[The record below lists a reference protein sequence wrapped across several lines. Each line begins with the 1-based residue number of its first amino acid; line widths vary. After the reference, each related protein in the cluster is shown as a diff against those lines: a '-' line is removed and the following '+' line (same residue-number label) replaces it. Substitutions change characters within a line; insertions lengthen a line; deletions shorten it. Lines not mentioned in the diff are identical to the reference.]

1 LGSFGIFVFT
11 TIEISFL
18 RRKTA
23 LPLKAGE
30 KTEYRIQ
37 NTEDRIQKT
46 ANIKVKTIS
55 YSSPPQA
62 EKASLIDYLTWT
74 YPPNEVA
81 GKLDLRPCP
90 AGRYAF
96 IY

>member
-1 LGSFGIFVFT
+1 MV
-11 TIEISFL
+11 EISFL

-23 LPLKAGE
+23 RPLKADE

-46 ANIKVKTIS
+46 ANIKVKTIN

-62 EKASLIDYLTWT
+62 GKYLF
-74 YPPNEVA
+74 N
-81 GKLDLRPCP
+81 
-90 AGRYAF
+90 
-96 IY
+96 